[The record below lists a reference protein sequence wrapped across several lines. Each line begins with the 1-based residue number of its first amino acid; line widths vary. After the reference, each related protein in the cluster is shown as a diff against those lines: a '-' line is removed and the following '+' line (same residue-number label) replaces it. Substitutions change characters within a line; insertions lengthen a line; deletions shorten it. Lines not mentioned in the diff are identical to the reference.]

1 MTVGAVDNGKIIVQL
16 LGGLGNQMFQ
26 YAFGRVLSLRTGA
39 PLLLDKTLLEE
50 HRPGV
55 HTTNRNYALDIF
67 TLEANFARRGDVR
80 RYHPFGTGKP
90 GKALFHLRKRLAGAG
105 LLPAR
110 LGPAEMVRETSFRFD
125 PAMLDAKPP
134 LYTAGLWQSWKY
146 FEEHK
151 TQILQ
156 DFTFRHALGDAGE
169 ALARRLGKAGSVIL
183 HIRRGDYVSVAQ
195 NAELLGFVGMDYYR
209 RAIEHV
215 RGLIDEPR
223 FFVFSDDLE
232 WCRRELPQF
241 GLDVDYVDL
250 PAPAGMPQ
258 HAFEMQLMS
267 RGVNFVIANSTF
279 SWWSAWLAGAGASNV
294 VAPARWFADSSV
306 DASDLLPPQWR
317 TL

>member
-39 PLLLDKTLLEE
+39 PLLLDKTLLED

-67 TLEANFARRGDVR
+67 ALDANFARRRDVR
-80 RYHPFGTGKP
+80 HYHPFGTGRS

-105 LLPAR
+105 LLPAT
-110 LGPAEMVRETSFRFD
+110 LGLAEMVREKSFSFD
-125 PAMLDAKPP
+125 SAMLDTATP
-134 LYTAGLWQSWKY
+134 LYAAGLWQSWKY
-146 FEEHK
+146 FEGQEA
-151 TQILQ
+151 QIRQ

-169 ALARRLGKAGSVIL
+169 ALARRLGEPDSVIL

-195 NAELLGFVGMDYYR
+195 NAELLGFVGMDYYNY
-209 RAIEHV
+209 AVEHI
-215 RGLIDEPR
+215 RGLIEKPR

-232 WCRRELPQF
+232 WSRQELPQF
-241 GLDVDYVDL
+241 GLDANYVDL
-250 PAPAGMPQ
+250 AAPDGVPQ

-267 RGVNFVIANSTF
+267 RGANFIIANSTF
-279 SWWSAWLAGAGASNV
+279 SWWSAWLGGDRARNV
-294 VAPARWFADSSV
+294 VVPERWFADSSV
-306 DASDLLPPQWR
+306 DAGDLSPPRWR
-317 TL
+317 KL